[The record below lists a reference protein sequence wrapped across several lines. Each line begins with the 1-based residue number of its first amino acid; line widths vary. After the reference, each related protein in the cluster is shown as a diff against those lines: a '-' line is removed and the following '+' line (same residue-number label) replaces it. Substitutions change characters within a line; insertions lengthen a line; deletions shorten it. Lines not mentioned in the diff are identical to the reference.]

1 MQTEIK
7 SKSIALIVSLSLFF
21 GGIGGGYLISET
33 LSDTQSLPTLETVLE
48 TNPTTESTTYNVV
61 ALNTLSSQS
70 PLAIPDIVAQTA
82 DTVVEITTEQ
92 VVTNARMGQY
102 VTEGAGSGVIITS
115 DGYIITNNHVI
126 EGSEKIKVTLR
137 SGIEY
142 EATLVGRDAEN
153 DIAVIKIDATA
164 LQYAVLGDSDALVV
178 GELAVAIGNPLGEL
192 GGTVTEG
199 IISALNRAIDI
210 DGVSMNLLQT
220 SAAISPGNSGGGLF
234 NQYGELVGIVNA
246 KSSGS
251 DVEGLGFAIPI
262 NTAKEIAEQLITYG
276 YIPGR
281 ADLGF
286 SVIAVDDAY
295 TARMYRLSQT
305 GVYVYEVTNADSLV
319 VGDRI
324 VSINGTTIDSGETF
338 STTIDAYQ
346 AGDTL
351 KITVSRNGNTL
362 EINHILGQSKF

>member
-1 MQTEIK
+1 MQTELR

-21 GGIGGGYLISET
+21 GGIGGGYLISEPR
-33 LSDTQSLPTLETVLE
+33 SDTPSLLTLKTVSE
-48 TNPTTESTTYNVV
+48 DNPSTTYNVV
-61 ALNTLSSQS
+61 PLNTLSLNS
-70 PLAIPDIVAQTA
+70 PLTIPEIVAQTA

-126 EGSEKIKVTLR
+126 AGSEKIKVTLR
-137 SGIEY
+137 NGQEY

-153 DIAVIKIDATA
+153 DIAVLKIETTA

-178 GELAVAIGNPLGEL
+178 GELAVVIGNPLGEL

-234 NQYGELVGIVNA
+234 NQFGELVGVVNA

-262 NTAKEIAEQLITYG
+262 NTAKEIGEQLITYG

-281 ADLGF
+281 PDLGF
-286 SVIAVDDAY
+286 SVIAVDDAN

-305 GVYVYEVTNADSLV
+305 GVYVYEVTNAASLV

-324 VSINGTTIDSGETF
+324 VSINGDLINNGEAF
-338 STTIDAYQ
+338 NAAMDAYQ

-351 KITVSRNGNTL
+351 KIIVSRNGNTL
-362 EINHILGQSKF
+362 EINHILGQLKY

>member
-7 SKSIALIVSLSLFF
+7 NRSIAWLLAFSLFI
-21 GGIGGGYLISET
+21 GGMGGGYLLSET
-33 LSDTQSLPTLETVLE
+33 DIITQTSPTVQSNVSSL
-48 TNPTTESTTYNVV
+48 TTEETSVYQAI
-61 ALNTLSSQS
+61 ALSTLSTST
-70 PLAIPDIVAQTA
+70 PLTIPEIVSQTA

-102 VTEGAGSGVIITS
+102 ITEGAGSGVIISS

-137 SGIEY
+137 NGLEY
-142 EATLVGRDAEN
+142 SATLVGRDSVN
-153 DIAVIKIDATA
+153 DLAVIKISATD
-164 LQYAVLGDSDALVV
+164 LQYAIPGDSDRLVV

-199 IISALNRAIDI
+199 IISALNRAIEI

-234 NQYGELVGIVNA
+234 NQYGQLVGIVNA

-251 DVEGLGFAIPI
+251 DVEGLGFAIPV
-262 NTAKEIAEQLITYG
+262 NTVKEIADLLINYG

-286 SVIAVDDAY
+286 SVISVDDAY

-305 GVYVYEVTNADSLV
+305 GVYIYEVTNAESLK

-324 VSINGTTIDSGETF
+324 SSVNGITISNGEAFNEAIKSFEAGET
-338 STTIDAYQ
+338 IKLVVY
-346 AGDTL
+346 
-351 KITVSRNGNTL
+351 RNGNVL
-362 EINHILGQSKF
+362 EINHILGQSKN